1 MKKMLRFILLLVV
14 LLGIA
19 AAAGMWKVRQ
29 LVDSKLLIKEETIFT
44 LEAGTGRLAL
54 GQDLYREK
62 VINRPRVFQ
71 WLLRVEP
78 ELSHFKAGTYRFT
91 PQMTVRE
98 MLQLLASGKEA
109 QFPLRFVEGMRV
121 SDYLRQLRDAPY
133 VKHTLEDDS
142 YATVAKALGLEHADW
157 VEGWFW
163 PDTWM
168 YTANTSDIAILKR
181 AHQKMVAEVAKV
193 WEGRMENL
201 PYADQNQLLTMASI
215 IEKETAVA
223 EERDRVAS
231 VFINRLRI
239 GMRLQTDPTVI
250 YGMGEGYTGKLTRKD
265 LETPTAYNTYT
276 ISGLPPG
283 PIAVPGE
290 ASLKAAAHPAKTPY
304 LYFVADG
311 KGGHTFTT
319 NLVSH
324 NRAVQDYLKVLKEKM
339 RSNYIVIEGLEGAGK
354 TTARQLVVE
363 TLQSAGIHDMVFT
376 REPGGT
382 ILAEK
387 LRSLVLDIQST
398 GDEVINDKAEVLMF
412 YAARVQ
418 LVETVIKPALARGQ
432 WVIGDRHDL
441 STQAYQG
448 GGRGIDRTMLAT
460 LRDAVLGDFRP
471 NLTLYLDV
479 TPEVGL
485 QRARAR
491 GELDRIE
498 QESMNFFNR
507 TRARYLEL
515 AAADPSIRT
524 VDATQP
530 LDAVARDIRATIA
543 QWMAEQAA

>member
-14 LLGIA
+14 VLGIA

-29 LVDSKLLIKEETIFT
+29 LADSKLLIKEETIFT
-44 LEAGTGRLAL
+44 LEPGTGRLAL

-133 VKHTLEDDS
+133 VKHTLDDDS

-181 AHQKMVAEVAKV
+181 AHQKMVAEVAKI
-193 WEGRMENL
+193 WEGRMDNL

-290 ASLKAAAHPAKTPY
+290 ASLKAAAHPAKTSY

-382 ILAEK
+382 VLAEK

-524 VDATQP
+524 VDATQS

-543 QWMAEQAA
+543 QWMAEQPA